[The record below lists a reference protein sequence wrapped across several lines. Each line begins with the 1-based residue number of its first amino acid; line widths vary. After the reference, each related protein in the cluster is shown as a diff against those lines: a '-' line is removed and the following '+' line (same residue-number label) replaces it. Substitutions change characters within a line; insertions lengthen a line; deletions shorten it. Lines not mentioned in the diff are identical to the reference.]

1 MYLLFLYGYETWS
14 LVLGKEHRL
23 RVFKNR
29 VMIKMEEVT
38 GECRKLHIEELRD
51 LY

>member
-1 MYLLFLYGYETWS
+1 
-14 LVLGKEHRL
+14 VLRIEHRL

-29 VMIKMEEVT
+29 VVRKMEEVI
-38 GECRKLHIEELRD
+38 GKCRKLHVEELHD